1 MKSRAFQHTQKFTES
16 PQSLVPLNSDF
27 CPVKRLLNQD
37 PAIWQFG
44 FVKSLVHFL
53 QGVGIETRRS
63 TCHPN
68 VGRDRKTL
76 AVEPGSGC
84 LQSGL
89 FLYKEIYCGE
99 TRCSETQTGFNHAPV
114 ESCSGNNFCG
124 LSANRTAR
132 SHDIYSRL
140 LALARLYST
149 FRSSTA
155 RMKMTI
161 RVIDAAIVLPFNQ
174 HGYPYFDSF
183 PNSQSAKTKY
193 SNDSESAGG
202 G

>member
-16 PQSLVPLNSDF
+16 PQSLAPLNSDF
-27 CPVKRLLNQD
+27 CPVKGLLNQD

-76 AVEPGSGC
+76 AVEPGSGY

-114 ESCSGNNFCG
+114 ESCSGYNFLWAVSKSYGAVPWYILTVVGSSTPVFYLQVLNSSDEDDHTCNRCG
-124 LSANRTAR
+124 N
-132 SHDIYSRL
+132 
-140 LALARLYST
+140 
-149 FRSSTA
+149 RSS
-155 RMKMTI
+155 
-161 RVIDAAIVLPFNQ
+161 FNQ
-174 HGYPYFDSF
+174 PRISIFRFLSKLTERQNKIF
-183 PNSQSAKTKY
+183 QW
-193 SNDSESAGG
+193 
-202 G
+202 